1 MAAILVDAL
10 RRVRAL
16 MLATALAFTLGA
28 CKKPYRVGEHVLV
41 RWEEGNTQ
49 LYPAYVVERVSATR
63 YRVHFDGYDARFDE
77 DVGIDRI
84 EGRVEGPVV
93 TPPPPRKVARAVGS
107 ANPSDAGA
115 ALLVNPY
122 KPSDRVRVRWRGSV
136 YTALVLEVVSKDR
149 VRIHYEGFENAWD
162 EVVPLDRIVARRQ

>member
-1 MAAILVDAL
+1 MRRQWLAGLLFALVVAL
-10 RRVRAL
+10 P
-16 MLATALAFTLGA
+16 G

-41 RWEEGNTQ
+41 RWEEGNPQ
-49 LYPAYVVERVSATR
+49 LYPAYVLERVGQTR

-77 DVGIDRI
+77 DVSLDRI
-84 EGRVEGPVV
+84 EGRVEGIPP

-107 ANPSDAGA
+107 ANPTDAGA

-136 YTALVLEVVSKDR
+136 YTAIVLEVVSKDR

-162 EVVPLDRIVARRQ
+162 EIVQIDRIVARR

>member
-1 MAAILVDAL
+1 
-10 RRVRAL
+10 
-16 MLATALAFTLGA
+16 MLLWALALGLVG

-41 RWEEGNTQ
+41 EWEDGSSQ
-49 LYPAYVVERVSATR
+49 FYPAYVVERVSATR
-63 YRVHFDGYDARFDE
+63 YRVHFDGYDTRFDE

-107 ANPSDAGA
+107 ANPTDAGA

-122 KPSDRVRVRWRGSV
+122 KASDRVRVRWRGSI
-136 YTALVLEVVSKDR
+136 YTAVVLEVVSKDR

-162 EVVPLDRIVARRQ
+162 ETVQLDRIVARR